1 MVFRPHLRPIR
12 LAPRPTVWIKRT
24 ANPYAPRTKTIDE
37 FDKPDAGTQKKP
49 IWPWLLLLVV
59 TLVLIYAY
67 FIWTATID
75 YLFSGASDLF
85 HALEWVIN
93 FLDEQKTGQN

>member
-1 MVFRPHLRPIR
+1 M
-12 LAPRPTVWIKRT
+12 
-24 ANPYAPRTKTIDE
+24 
-37 FDKPDAGTQKKP
+37 
-49 IWPWLLLLVV
+49 WPWLLLLVV

-93 FLDEQKTGQN
+93 FLDEQKAGQN